1 MGVRWLQTKGKG
13 KDAGNDREF
22 KKQTD
27 VFERRTTAG
36 SGLFGTFGGG
46 FANIFGQ
53 VVSIRGQRQYEERI
67 WKSSKFKMVNVSL
80 QVDVRHSKTPLLNL
94 LNAGAA
100 EDELLLRL
108 ASLSQLSN
116 RENDQKKGFIYEAVS
131 LHAPFLLQFS
141 EVYRSI
147 LGWLKEAVSG
157 NLTKFWQFV

>member
-1 MGVRWLQTKGKG
+1 MNLEIV
-13 KDAGNDREF
+13 
-22 KKQTD
+22 
-27 VFERRTTAG
+27 
-36 SGLFGTFGGG
+36 
-46 FANIFGQ
+46 
-53 VVSIRGQRQYEERI
+53 
-67 WKSSKFKMVNVSL
+67 KFKTVNVSL

-94 LNAGAA
+94 LNAGTA

-147 LGWLKEAVSG
+147 LGDLKKQCQEI
-157 NLTKFWQFV
+157 